1 MRTYI
6 TRPNGD
12 CWSGDEW
19 INLRV
24 APGARDACDFGS
36 YDAATGYLDSALD
49 ADESGNFADASIV
62 SVEHDDEAPE
72 YRIAY
77 MMEAT
82 GEFEIVETFQAAS
95 DADANAY
102 AEATHD
108 GEWYVL
114 DSKGRNING

>member
-12 CWSGDEW
+12 CWSGEEW
-19 INLRV
+19 INLNV
-24 APGARDACDFGS
+24 ATGARDACDFES
-36 YDAATGYLDSALD
+36 YEAATGYLDSALE
-49 ADESGNFADASIV
+49 ADESGNFAEASIV
-62 SVEHDDEAPE
+62 QVEHEDEAPE

-77 MMEAT
+77 MLEAT
-82 GEFEIVETFQAAS
+82 GEFEIVETFQAAT

-102 AEATHD
+102 AEANHD

-114 DSKGRNING
+114 DSTGRNING